1 MSGGWSEERF
11 MELVADAV
19 EGLPAWVHERMDN
32 VEIFVEDEPPGGDP
46 HLLGHYE
53 GIPLASRGSG
63 YFGVVPDRI
72 TLYRSTIEAEA
83 RGRED
88 RLARVIAHTVAH
100 EVAHHFGIDDDRLHE
115 IGAY

>member
-1 MSGGWSEERF
+1 MD
-11 MELVADAV
+11 LVAQAV
-19 EGLPAWVHERMDN
+19 EGLPRWVHDVMDN
-32 VEIFVEDEPPGGDP
+32 VEIFVEDDPPPDDP
-46 HLLGHYE
+46 NLLGHYE
-53 GIPLASRGSG
+53 GVPLAERGTS

-72 TLYRSTIEAEA
+72 TLFRSTIEVEA
-83 RGRED
+83 RGRDD

>member
-1 MSGGWSEERF
+1 

-19 EGLPAWVHERMDN
+19 EALPDWVHDVMDN
-32 VEIFVEDEPPGGDP
+32 VEIFVEDEPPDDDP
-46 HLLGHYE
+46 DLLGHYE
-53 GIPLASRGSG
+53 GVPLASRGTN

-72 TLYRSTIEAEA
+72 TLFRNTIEAEA

-100 EVAHHFGIDDDRLHE
+100 EVAHHFGIDDDRLNE

>member
-1 MSGGWSEERF
+1 
-11 MELVADAV
+11 MELVAEAVDA
-19 EGLPAWVHERMDN
+19 LPAWVHEVMDN
-32 VEIFVEDEPPGGDP
+32 VEIFVEDGPPPGEP
-46 HLLGHYE
+46 TLLGRYE

-72 TLYRSTIEAEA
+72 TLYRRTIEAEA
-83 RGRED
+83 GGD
-88 RLARVIAHTVAH
+88 DGRLARVIAHTVAH

>member
-1 MSGGWSEERF
+1 MSGGSSAERF

-19 EGLPAWVHERMDN
+19 EGLPDWVHERMDN
-32 VEIFVEDEPPGGDP
+32 VEIFVEDEPPAGDP
-46 HLLGHYE
+46 RLLGHYE
-53 GIPLASRGSG
+53 GVPLSARGSS